1 MRSFDCIGI
10 WLPTLCLF
18 VASGCATIISRSNYD
33 IPVSC
38 SSPGAVVDV
47 YKDGDI
53 VASSVT
59 PTVLTL
65 SSKGGYFIPATYRFK
80 FRKDGFTCD
89 EVGLD
94 AGFDWWYLGN
104 FILPYGIL
112 VALIV
117 DPLTGAMWKFDDDI
131 SVYGNI
137 RPLNERKV
145 PVPVNL
151 ESKAMQDTAF
161 QSKQR
166 SVAPQVKPTP
176 VNEIVPDRPVS
187 TPVRPNSCL
196 QFEVENISL

>member
-1 MRSFDCIGI
+1 M
-10 WLPTLCLF
+10 
-18 VASGCATIISRSNYD
+18 ASGCATIVSRSNYD

-117 DPLTGAMWKFDDDI
+117 DPLTGAMWKFDI